1 MKKYRALEIWF
12 VCLGIKIYLCLCIQ
26 NPHKAMNSKIPA
38 YLTEK
43 NNIIRLILFTA
54 AFALLFINIFKP
66 FGSRDWYKI
75 SDLKF
80 FIFASLI
87 VLVGMLVVVVSR
99 LIMLAYVRK
108 NSLTYWQYGLWV
120 LAEILAMSMF
130 YALFTKFI
138 PKENVNRDFV
148 EIFNDSA
155 FHASLIL
162 LLPYAILWLYF
173 SWRDK
178 TRMLEKLSQED
189 QSAEAPKK
197 ALIAFPDEKGE
208 LKISIMLDNL
218 LYVDSADNYA
228 TIHYLNKSRL
238 SHFLIRNSLKWMEEN
253 LTIDSPL
260 VRCHRSFIVN
270 LDKVK
275 VLRKTKD
282 GIYLDL
288 DAENTPDIPV
298 SKTYYER
305 VMNKFSKYSV

>member
-1 MKKYRALEIWF
+1 
-12 VCLGIKIYLCLCIQ
+12 
-26 NPHKAMNSKIPA
+26 MNSKIPA

-43 NNIIRLILFTA
+43 SNVIRLILFTA

-80 FIFASLI
+80 FVFASLI

-99 LIMLAYVRK
+99 IIMLVFIRK
-108 NSLTYWQYGLWV
+108 NAINYWQYGLWV
-120 LAEILAMSMF
+120 LAEILSMSMF

-138 PKENVNRDFV
+138 PEENADRDFMQ
-148 EIFNDSA
+148 IFNDSA

-178 TRMLEKLSQED
+178 TNMLEKLSQEE
-189 QSAEAPKK
+189 QPVEVHKK
-197 ALIAFPDEKGE
+197 NLIAFLDEKGE
-208 LKISIMLDNL
+208 LKISIALENL

-228 TIHYLNKSRL
+228 TIHYLNKSKL

-253 LTIDSPL
+253 MTIDRPL
-260 VRCHRSFIVN
+260 VRCHRSYIVN

-282 GIYLDL
+282 GIYLEL
-288 DAENTPDIPV
+288 DAMNTPDIPV